1 MDLEFPSLII
11 AFFAGLLSFVSP
23 CVLPLVPAYI
33 GYMSGRATRNIA
45 LETGAKQKAETTSSV
60 SMRFAM
66 ITHGLAFVMGFT
78 VIFVAISIITAVF
91 VGAVGGAVTIFTE
104 IIGRVGGV
112 IIVFFGLHFMGLTRK
127 FFRWLKENPA
137 YLTKFPTFLVL
148 LAIGA
153 FILIGMS
160 LIAFVNILLQIS
172 QIISAI
178 TSGTDIS
185 VEILFHLVWSI
196 TVIAIAYVAL
206 RYRNGVITNWLYGQ
220 KESLGRIPTTI
231 LMAIILTALILWGF
245 VDIVIGLPVLAAILL
260 MFFLGGAFTKPGE
273 FWLKIINTIEQTL
286 YMDTRP
292 DMQPSTSSGLGGSF
306 MMGIVFSAGWTPCI
320 GPLLGTILTV
330 AARTGD
336 VPQAAMSLT
345 AYSLGLG
352 IPFLIT
358 AGLMEGAQS
367 ILRRLQKH
375 MGKIE
380 LVSGLLLVIIGI
392 SVATGSL
399 QNLSQSLSGQ
409 TELATRIEECGLGLV
424 EGSLDFGQAS
434 SCLNGSLK
442 PVFIGQTVITEFSA
456 DDTTQSFL
464 FEIEDETILDVELAG
479 VKDLFDAEVLVFDA
493 EGNELGR
500 GSEFVEI
507 DENKYVILS
516 GLKLSETGEYTATLN
531 FLGET
536 DEPFTFRFRVR
547 EGQEIEEESAS
558 NTPTTISIANSNL
571 GTIEALAASSE
582 APIGLEIGNRAP
594 DFTVMTLDGE
604 ATSLSSLRGQIV
616 LVNFWG
622 TWCGPCV
629 REMPEL
635 QSVYEQFVDEG
646 FTILALATR
655 GDTRQDVL
663 EFREEYSLTF
673 TLAVDEGDQITDM
686 YSIVSRPS
694 TIIVDEDGLIV
705 FKHFGPVIEEQL
717 IDVLNEIRSNS
728 A

>member
-112 IIVFFGLHFMGLTRK
+112 IIVFFGLHFMGVMRK
-127 FFRWLKENPA
+127 FFTYLKKNQN
-137 YLTKFPTFLVL
+137 L
-148 LAIGA
+148 LDSIMTSIIMSV
-153 FILIGMS
+153 IL
-160 LIAFVNILLQIS
+160 A
-172 QIISAI
+172 
-178 TSGTDIS
+178 
-185 VEILFHLVWSI
+185 
-196 TVIAIAYVAL
+196 
-206 RYRNGVITNWLYGQ
+206 
-220 KESLGRIPTTI
+220 
-231 LMAIILTALILWGF
+231 ALILWGF
-245 VDIVIGLPVLAAILL
+245 VDIVIGLPVLAAVLL

-273 FWLKIINTIEQTL
+273 FWLKVINTIEQTL

-292 DMQPSTSSGLGGSF
+292 DMQPSTSNGLGGSF
-306 MMGIVFSAGWTPCI
+306 MMGIIFSAGWTPCI

-336 VPQAAMSLT
+336 VPQAAASLT

-380 LVSGLLLVIIGI
+380 LVSGLLLVVIGI